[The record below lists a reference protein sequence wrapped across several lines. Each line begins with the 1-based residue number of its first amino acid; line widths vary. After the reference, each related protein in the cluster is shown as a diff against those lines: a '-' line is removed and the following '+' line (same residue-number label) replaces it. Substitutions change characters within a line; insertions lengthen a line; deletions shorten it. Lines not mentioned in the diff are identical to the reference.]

1 MEKLHL
7 GYERGYNGNR
17 DMMSPES
24 VNVMERRV
32 Q

>member
-17 DMMSPES
+17 DMTSAIKC
-24 VNVMERRV
+24 ERDGA
-32 Q
+32 